1 MMLAL
6 VVLVI
11 AVVAI
16 AAIVLADRY
25 QYRVLRYKKY
35 RRELPRRLRKS
46 LDYLEPATRD
56 ERAAF
61 QRRLDG
67 RA

>member
-1 MMLAL
+1 MREPAAGKRYPTLTQGGTNMMLAL

-46 LDYLEPATRD
+46 LD
-56 ERAAF
+56 
-61 QRRLDG
+61 
-67 RA
+67 

>member
-6 VVLVI
+6 VVLAI

-16 AAIVLADRY
+16 AVIVLADRY

-46 LDYLEPATRD
+46 TD
-56 ERAAF
+56 
-61 QRRLDG
+61 
-67 RA
+67 

>member
-6 VVLVI
+6 IVLII

-16 AAIVLADRY
+16 AVIVLADRY
-25 QYRVLRYKKY
+25 QYRVLRFKKY

-46 LDYLEPATRD
+46 MD
-56 ERAAF
+56 
-61 QRRLDG
+61 
-67 RA
+67 